1 MSRLEETALS
11 QFHARLNS
19 EDSISGCPR
28 QFLKALKPFGIITFA
43 CGEID
48 TAAEQRAVFFAV
60 EWPEKWRNF
69 YYTMRA
75 RRGDRG
81 LYPNFHAVLFAVR
94 EEAKEAG
101 WGERVYERFNWSY
114 RQLRFLPIS
123 DQGHATLGDAPEC
136 VPVPGF
142 ALALPFLRMRVR

>member
-1 MSRLEETALS
+1 MRWKIIIPASIALVACVALPLTITAVLVR
-11 QFHARLNS
+11 QAEVAAAARAYCVQVAR
-19 EDSISGCPR
+19 E
-28 QFLKALKPFGIITFA
+28 PFGYR
-43 CGEID
+43 
-48 TAAEQRAVFFAV
+48 AAASLQDLSV
-60 EWPEKWRNF
+60 
-69 YYTMRA
+69 YTMRA

-81 LYPNFHAVLFAVR
+81 LYPNFHAVLFAAR
-94 EEAKEAG
+94 ADAKEAG

-123 DQGHATLGDAPEC
+123 GQGHATLEDAPEC